1 MAESVVV
8 ADNVELVANNIQS
21 KVGSALVGARA
32 AVDTGSTG
40 SEPSTP
46 YKLLE
51 DIKESTQAIIAPIV
65 EIGSILKAQLDF
77 EKEQA
82 RLAFQQ
88 QKEAMLES
96 GKRKGGAGIGG
107 LSSAVDDAGE
117 GFGQRI
123 MDMVMGAGATLFT
136 MAGLKSFVGKIFKA
150 GLFLMLANFAGDALI
165 DHFDVESE
173 DVKSAIKM
181 GLPTAAVLF
190 GLFKFKTAALL
201 IIPALVTMALA
212 SVFSWIQGDTVAGE
226 IENYKWGLASV
237 TVPAALATALAVGG
251 KLGAGGL
258 TLGALAVGWPVI
270 IAATL
275 AVALAAGIGFLNSQ
289 ISKAEQKMLD
299 HLDTMTAITQDE
311 FDRRMAEEQQSL
323 IAKISPK
330 AGALLGKDLTLDEKT
345 YLATEGAVDVVKAK
359 KRNLDESEVKG
370 LLQTLHRFTN
380 TSDEKMRELL
390 LNEDKAQNIIASL
403 GNLMTVAS
411 ESDAFGDQKPEVI
424 KQLNA
429 LLQNIQMTA
438 QDISKDKRDSG
449 QHVPFH
455 IKDLALNKG
464 QLGKTSKAWENYAR
478 HLEAIEPLKQG
489 IADIENNTKFMKLS
503 AMSKDELKEHFKENK
518 DDKKWFKD
526 NERELRDLK
535 TRLGYKEGTFKRSD
549 NWNIASMVMVLDE
562 AAATELIEGALG
574 DKKILKYRDSKKSLI
589 KEEEVLMKPW
599 MFQGGTS
606 QNNYT
611 DAKRLNFTSTSNKDV
626 DYSHEDSIKHQK

>member
-96 GKRKGGAGIGG
+96 GKRKGGAGTGG

-165 DHFDVESE
+165 DHFDVQSDE
-173 DVKSAIKM
+173 VKSAIKL

-212 SVFSWIQGDTVAGE
+212 SVFDWMQGDSVASE
-226 IENYKWGLASV
+226 IKGYEWGLASV
-237 TVPAALATALAVGG
+237 TVPAAVATALAVGG

-258 TLGALAVGWPVI
+258 TLGALVVGWPVI

-275 AVALAAGIGFLNSQ
+275 AVALAAGIGYLNSK

-299 HLDTMTAITQDE
+299 HLETMTSITQDE
-311 FDRRMAEEQQSL
+311 FDRRMKEEQAGL

-330 AGALLGKDLTLDEKT
+330 AHAAIYGTDDLTLDSKA
-345 YLATEGAVDVVKAK
+345 YLASEGAVDVVKAK
-359 KRNLDESEVKG
+359 DRQLDENEVKG
-370 LLQTLHRFTN
+370 LLQTLNRFTN
-380 TSDEKMRELL
+380 TSDENMRDLL
-390 LNEDKAQNIIASL
+390 LDKDKAQNMIATL
-403 GNLMTVAS
+403 QNIMTVAD
-411 ESDAFGDQKPEVI
+411 SDAFGDQKPRVVKE
-424 KQLNA
+424 LSA

-438 QDISKDKRDSG
+438 ADINKEKREKGEWVSG
-449 QHVPFH
+449 YMKS
-455 IKDLALNKG
+455 I
-464 QLGKTSKAWENYAR
+464 ENNTGTRYGADAFQKYAE
-478 HLEAIEPLKQG
+478 HLQRIEPLKAG
-489 IADIENNTKFMKLS
+489 IEEIQKNTRFQKLNAMDDKELKAEDKES
-503 AMSKDELKEHFKENK
+503 WRWLKREKSKLGQLKSQLAQRERVFAMSDE
-518 DDKKWFKD
+518 
-526 NERELRDLK
+526 
-535 TRLGYKEGTFKRSD
+535 Y
-549 NWNIASMVMVLDE
+549 NIANMVMVLDSKS
-562 AAATELIEGALG
+562 ADALLEGALG
-574 DKKILKYRDSKKSLI
+574 DKKINTFKSSKKALL
-589 KEEEVLMKPW
+589 KEEEVIMKPW

-611 DAKRLNFTSTSNKDV
+611 DAKRLNFVSTKNKDV